1 MTTIESEW
9 PWNLQEFGELLV
21 RVIDETIRYCLGD
34 VNALILY
41 DYLERKACSLNEI
54 PEKPEV
60 FSMELRNMLGVGRRQ
75 MLGAASILEETIV
88 QALCQKLG
96 IPFENGPVVFAD
108 CVKKLRAYYEGKK
121 EVQRAHVDT
130 CNGRTS
136 VIGLLL
142 SDRNGGETH

>member
-1 MTTIESEW
+1 MA
-9 PWNLQEFGELLV
+9 WNLQEFDELLV
-21 RVIDETIRYCLGD
+21 RVIDETVRYCLGD

-41 DYLERKACSLNEI
+41 DYLERKACPLNEI
-54 PEKPEV
+54 PEKLEV

-108 CVKKLRAYYEGKK
+108 YVKKLKIYYEGKK
-121 EVQRAHVDT
+121 EDHLAHVG
-130 CNGRTS
+130 C
-136 VIGLLL
+136 V
-142 SDRNGGETH
+142 

>member
-1 MTTIESEW
+1 
-9 PWNLQEFGELLV
+9 
-21 RVIDETIRYCLGD
+21 

-60 FSMELRNMLGVGRRQ
+60 FSIELRNMLGVGRRQ

-96 IPFENGPVVFAD
+96 IPFEKGPVVFAD
-108 CVKKLRAYYEGKK
+108 HVRKLKTYYEGKK
-121 EVQRAHVDT
+121 EDQLHHV
-130 CNGRTS
+130 GRM
-136 VIGLLL
+136 
-142 SDRNGGETH
+142 

>member
-9 PWNLQEFGELLV
+9 PWNLQEFDELLV

-41 DYLERKACSLNEI
+41 DYLERKACPLNEI

-75 MLGAASILEETIV
+75 ILGAASILEEIIV
-88 QALCQKLG
+88 QALYQNLG

-108 CVKKLRAYYEGKK
+108 YVRKLKIYYEGKK
-121 EVQRAHVDT
+121 EDQLAHVG
-130 CNGRTS
+130 C
-136 VIGLLL
+136 V
-142 SDRNGGETH
+142 

>member
-1 MTTIESEW
+1 LTIIESEW
-9 PWNLQEFGELLV
+9 PWNLQEFDELLV

-41 DYLERKACSLNEI
+41 DYLERKACPLNEI

-75 MLGAASILEETIV
+75 ILGAASILEEIIV

-108 CVKKLRAYYEGKK
+108 HVRKLKTYYEGKK
-121 EVQRAHVDT
+121 EDQLAHVG
-130 CNGRTS
+130 C
-136 VIGLLL
+136 V
-142 SDRNGGETH
+142 